1 MSAGIRSGVNWMR
14 LVSMPSTMPRVSTS
28 LVLARPG
35 HADQQQ
41 VAARQERNQRLIDDV
56 LLAINDLADGR
67 ARRPQLAAQPLDV
80 GQGGEG
86 VGVGRGRSVGGHQ
99 ALHVCR

>member
-1 MSAGIRSGVNWMR
+1 M
-14 LVSMPSTMPRVSTS
+14 TS
-28 LVLARPG
+28 
-35 HADQQQ
+35 
-41 VAARQERNQRLIDDV
+41 

-67 ARRPQLAAQPLDV
+67 TGCLQLAAQPFDV

-99 ALHVCR
+99 ALHSVGRKYDLREAQN